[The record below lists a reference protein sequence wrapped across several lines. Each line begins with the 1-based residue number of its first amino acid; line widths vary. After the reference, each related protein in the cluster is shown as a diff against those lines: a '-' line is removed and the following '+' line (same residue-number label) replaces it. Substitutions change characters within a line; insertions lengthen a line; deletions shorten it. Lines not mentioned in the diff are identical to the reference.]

1 MRTKL
6 VFLPV
11 IAVSLLAT
19 LAWGQSQTHQSEL
32 VARLEAAL
40 EKCDW
45 KVRTGAA
52 PTGIMLLHQAKMRRI
67 LAELKA
73 GQTVEMKDLEEVM
86 KGHSS

>member
-1 MRTKL
+1 MRTKG

-19 LAWGQSQTHQSEL
+19 LAWGQPQINLDEL
-32 VARLEAAL
+32 VARLQAAL

-52 PTGIMLLHQAKMRRI
+52 PTGIMLLHQAKMRRL

>member
-6 VFLPV
+6 VVLSV
-11 IAVSLLAT
+11 MAVSLVAAV
-19 LAWGQSQTHQSEL
+19 AWAQPQTHQGEL

-52 PTGIMLLHQAKMRRI
+52 PTGLMLLHQAKMRRI
-67 LAELKA
+67 LADLKA
-73 GQTVEMKDLEEVM
+73 GQTVGMKDLEEVM

>member
-1 MRTKL
+1 MRTKV

-11 IAVSLLAT
+11 MAVSLLAT
-19 LAWGQSQTHQSEL
+19 LAWAQPQSHQSEH

-52 PTGIMLLHQAKMRRI
+52 PTGLMLLHQAKMRRI
-67 LAELKA
+67 LADLKA
-73 GQTVEMKDLEEVM
+73 GQPVEMKDLEEVM

>member
-1 MRTKL
+1 MRTKA

-11 IAVSLLAT
+11 MVVSLLAT
-19 LAWGQSQTHQSEL
+19 LALAQPQTRQGDL

-67 LAELKA
+67 LADLKA

>member
-11 IAVSLLAT
+11 MAVSLLAT
-19 LAWGQSQTHQSEL
+19 LAWAQPQTHQGEL
-32 VARLEAAL
+32 VAQLQAAL
-40 EKCDW
+40 DKCDW

-73 GQTVEMKDLEEVM
+73 GQTVGMKDLEEVM

>member
-1 MRTKL
+1 MRTKVL
-6 VFLPV
+6 LLPV
-11 IAVSLLAT
+11 MAVSLLAT
-19 LAWGQSQTHQSEL
+19 LAWAQPQTHQGDL
-32 VARLEAAL
+32 VAQLQAAL

-73 GQTVEMKDLEEVM
+73 GQTVEVKDLEEVL
-86 KGHSS
+86 KGHLS